1 MNITKAQ
8 REKAERLMLK
18 QTLENN
24 PKLKQ
29 VIDAM
34 IDNPAPEIKD
44 AVAPVIEQKLHDA
57 QMRGILIGWSTF
69 AKQAIT
75 HIKKMETVDEITAYF
90 QAEADKIDEKLG
102 IKKEK

>member
-1 MNITKAQ
+1 MTKAQ

-34 IDNPAPEIKD
+34 IDNPNPEIKD
-44 AVAPVIEQKLHDA
+44 AVAPIIEQKLHDA
-57 QMRGILIGWSTF
+57 QMHGILIGWSTF

-75 HIKKMETVDEITAYF
+75 HINKMEAIEDIKDYF
-90 QAEADKIDEKLG
+90 QAEADRMDEKLG
-102 IKKEK
+102 IKKD

>member
-1 MNITKAQ
+1 MNQRQ

-29 VIDAM
+29 MINAM
-34 IDNPAPEIKD
+34 IDNPNPEIKD

-69 AKQAIT
+69 AKQAIK
-75 HIKKMETVDEITAYF
+75 HIENMETVDEIKAYF
-90 QAEADKIDEKLG
+90 QAEADKMDKKLG
-102 IKKEK
+102 IKKD

>member
-1 MNITKAQ
+1 MNQRQ

-34 IDNPAPEIKD
+34 IDNPNPEIKD
-44 AVAPVIEQKLHDA
+44 TVAPVIEQKLHDA

-69 AKQAIT
+69 AKQAIK
-75 HIKKMETVDEITAYF
+75 HIENMEAIEDIKAYF
-90 QAEADKIDEKLG
+90 QAEADKMDEKLG
-102 IKKEK
+102 IKKD